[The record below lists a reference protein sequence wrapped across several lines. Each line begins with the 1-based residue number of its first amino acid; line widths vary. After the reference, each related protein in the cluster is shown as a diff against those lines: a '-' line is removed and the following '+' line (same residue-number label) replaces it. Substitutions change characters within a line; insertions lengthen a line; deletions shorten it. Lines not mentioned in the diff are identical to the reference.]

1 MKAAV
6 SKAEITHG
14 AAPENVCQLTA
25 ENSELRQKLQR
36 LEQHN
41 QSLQNQL
48 DWFKRQLFGPKS
60 EKRLVDTPRQMD
72 IADLLG
78 AAKLPAPPTPTEKVT
93 YLRRKRKQR
102 SADCVTDAGLRF
114 DKDVPVKVINIAH
127 PDLQGPDAH
136 EYQIIDQKISRRLAQ
151 RPGSYVVLEYRRPV
165 VKHTPTQQLSTAPL
179 PQAVLDRSL
188 ADVSLLAGLMVDKF
202 AYHLPLY
209 RQHQR
214 MAHSGITLSRTT
226 LTDWVKRAIDLLTP
240 LYQAQHRHILLSRVL
255 AMDETPI
262 KAGRKAP
269 GKMHQGWLW
278 PIYGECDEICFTY
291 SPTRAKQHIESQL
304 DGFKGV
310 LLTDGYAAYDSFA
323 RNKPEVTRA
332 QCWAHARRYFVRAEA
347 IEPVAVEQALEQIG
361 ALYGVEKD
369 IRSKKLRGAEKLDFR
384 SRHARPRADDFFGWC
399 RQQQQRIDLVNS
411 NPLAKAL
418 VYVANHQA
426 QMRVYLSDPEVP
438 IDTNHVERNLRV
450 IPMGRKNWNFA
461 WTEVGAVQVGIIQSL
476 LTTCRLHGI
485 NPYTWLVDVL
495 QRIDQHPASRVTELT
510 PRVWKDK
517 FANNPLRSAL
527 YDHDD

>member
-6 SKAEITHG
+6 SKQEITHG
-14 AAPENVCQLTA
+14 IAKQLTA
-25 ENSELRQKLQR
+25 ENTELKQRLQR
-36 LEQHN
+36 YEQHI
-41 QSLQNQL
+41 QSLKNQL

-60 EKRLVDTPRQMD
+60 EKRVVVAPGQMD

-78 AAKLPAPPTPTEKVT
+78 TEKLPPVQAPTEKIT
-93 YLRRKRKQR
+93 YIRRRRKQR
-102 SADCVTDAGLRF
+102 GADCVTDAGLRF
-114 DKDVPVKVINIAH
+114 DQDVPVKVINIAH
-127 PDLQGPDAH
+127 PDLQGPDAK
-136 EYQIIDQKISRRLAQ
+136 EYQVIDQKISRRLAQ

-165 VKHTPTQQLSTAPL
+165 VKHLPTQQLSTAPL
-179 PQAVLDRSL
+179 PGAVLDKSL

-202 AYHLPLY
+202 TYHLPLY

-226 LTDWVKRAIDLLTP
+226 LTHWVKRAIDLLTP
-240 LYQAQHRHILLSRVL
+240 IYQAQHRHILLSRVL

-262 KAGRKAP
+262 RAGRKKP

-291 SPTRAKQHIESQL
+291 SPTRATQHIESQL

-323 RNKPEVTRA
+323 KNKPEVTQA

-347 IEPVAVEQALEQIG
+347 IEPEAVAQALEHIG
-361 ALYGVEKD
+361 TLYGIEKD
-369 IRSKKLRGAEKLDFR
+369 IRNQELNGAEKLDYR
-384 SRHARPRADDFFGWC
+384 IRHARPLADSFFDWC
-399 RQQQQRIDLVNS
+399 RHQQQRIDLVKS
-411 NPLAKAL
+411 NPLTKAL
-418 VYVANHQA
+418 VYVANHHE
-426 QMRVYLSDPEVP
+426 QMRVYLSNPDVA
-438 IDTNHVERNLRV
+438 IDTNHVERNLRA

-461 WTEVGAVQVGIIQSL
+461 WTEVGAAHVGIIQSL

-485 NPYTWLVDVL
+485 DPYTYLVDVL
-495 QRIDQHPASRVTELT
+495 QRIDRHPASRVVELT
-510 PRVWKDK
+510 PRVWKEK
-517 FANNPLRSAL
+517 FAKDPLRSAL
-527 YDHDD
+527 YDQ